1 MGGGLEG
8 GCSIAAASCLEGVPV
23 LLPCG
28 MPGSWFTA
36 WRLPLAGLT
45 RAPQAFAPSP
55 GLVPAPLAVPEAS
68 LSRLIAA
75 LTSRPST
82 RPHASQQNVRSD
94 NVRLGFRH
102 PHSEHVL
109 LSRYPPSPVTT
120 SPPRQ
125 P

>member
-55 GLVPAPLAVPEAS
+55 GLVPAPLAGPRAG
-68 LSRLIAA
+68 LSRPIAA
-75 LTSRPST
+75 VTPPPT
-82 RPHASQQNVRSD
+82 TTPHASQQNAPPAPLSVGVR
-94 NVRLGFRH
+94 
-102 PHSEHVL
+102 P
-109 LSRYPPSPVTT
+109 TA
-120 SPPRQ
+120 
-125 P
+125 